1 MTLRR
6 THHVVAL
13 ALAIGMVP
21 ATHGDEAG
29 DPVGGDGPFRRALPG
44 YAFRFPADHASHP
57 AFRTEWWYYTGHLW
71 IGEAMP
77 AGDGARPPDLGFQL
91 TFFRSGIARPD
102 SPRASAWAVRDLY
115 FAHLTVSDLRRGGRF
130 HFAERAGRD
139 ALGMAGADSTAYRV
153 WIDDWEAKLLSDAIR
168 HRLVA
173 SEGGT
178 GPAGHG
184 LALTFVPTK
193 PPAIHGQEGVSR
205 KGLLPGE
212 ASHYYS
218 LTALTGEGEVR
229 LGEEH
234 LHVHGTAWMDH
245 EFSTGPLP
253 AGLVGWDWFGLELDV
268 NCELMIYLLRRADGS
283 PAEASAGS
291 WVTPSGEV
299 IALTREDIQ
308 VMSDRRW
315 KSPRSGAEY
324 PARWRIEVRSKPG
337 VPALDLHCEPRLADQ
352 ELVTTGSTGITYWEG
367 AVQVRGERDGAP
379 ATGRGYVEL
388 TGYAAPL
395 RARM

>member
-1 MTLRR
+1 MTPWR
-6 THHVVAL
+6 TGLALFL
-13 ALAIGMVP
+13 ALAVCASIP
-21 ATHGDEAG
+21 TQSED
-29 DPVGGDGPFRRALPG
+29 VGGDGPFRRALPG
-44 YAFRFPADHASHP
+44 YVFRFPADHASHP

-115 FAHLTVSDLRRGGRF
+115 FAHFTVSDLRRGGRF

-139 ALGMAGADSTAYRV
+139 ALGMAGADSTTYRV
-153 WIDDWEAKLLSDAIR
+153 WIDDWGAKLMPDSIH
-168 HRLVA
+168 HRLTA
-173 SEGGT
+173 PQAEPS
-178 GPAGHG
+178 GHG
-184 LALTFVPTK
+184 LELTLVPVK
-193 PPAIHGQEGVSR
+193 PPAIHGAGGVSK
-205 KGLLPGE
+205 KGALPGE

-229 LGEEH
+229 LGEER
-234 LHVHGTAWMDH
+234 LKVHGTAWMDH

-253 AGLVGWDWFGLELDV
+253 AGLVGWDWFGLALDG
-268 NCELMIYLLRRADGS
+268 NGELMIYLLRRADGS

-291 WVTPSGEV
+291 WVTPGGEV
-299 IALTREDIQ
+299 IGLTREDIQ
-308 VMSDRRW
+308 VTSDRRW

-324 PARWRIEVRSKPG
+324 PARWRIAVRAKPG
-337 VPALDLHCEPRLADQ
+337 VPALDLQCEPRLADQ

-367 AVQVRGERDGAP
+367 AVLVRGERDGAP
-379 ATGRGYVEL
+379 VAGRGYVEL